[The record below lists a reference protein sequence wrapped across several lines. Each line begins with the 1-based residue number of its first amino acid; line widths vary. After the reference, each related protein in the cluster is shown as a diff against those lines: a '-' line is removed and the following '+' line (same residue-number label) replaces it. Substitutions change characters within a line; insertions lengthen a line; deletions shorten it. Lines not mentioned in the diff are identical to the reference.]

1 MADSSDR
8 ETFADR
14 LLALRIVDANF
25 NRASEGLRVVEEY
38 CRFAAGDA
46 HLSRLCKELRHDLTQ
61 VVSVLPAEELAQARQ
76 TERDVGTTIAT
87 PSEGERQ
94 SLADVAVASLKRL
107 EQALR
112 AIEEYG
118 KLLPP
123 LDVAR
128 VEQLRY
134 RAYTVGKA
142 IVSRESSLARLAQA
156 RLYVLIDGGGAAGEF
171 NEAAYAQRVEGLA
184 TAGVHVLQLRD
195 HSLDDRALLSRAK
208 LVRQITRGTGTL
220 LILNDRADLAAAC
233 QADGVH
239 LGQDDLPVYEARQI
253 VGSRAL
259 IGVSTHTIE
268 QARQAVLDGADYL
281 GCGPTFPSTTKHFD
295 QFPGLP
301 FLRAVA
307 AEITLPAFA
316 IGGITAE
323 NLPQVAATGMK
334 RVALSG
340 GVWNAGDSNAAARRL
355 LELLTKAGPSL

>member
-1 MADSSDR
+1 MADLSDR
-8 ETFADR
+8 RNFADR

-46 HLSRLCKELRHDLTQ
+46 HLSRLCKELRHELTQ
-61 VVSVLPAEELAQARQ
+61 VASALPAEDLAQARQ

-87 PSEGERQ
+87 PSEGSRQ
-94 SLADVAVASLKRL
+94 SLADVAVASLKRAL
-107 EQALR
+107 QGLR

-134 RAYTVGKA
+134 RTYTLGKA
-142 IVSRESSLARLAQA
+142 IVRCESAASALAEA
-156 RLYVLIDGGGAAGEF
+156 RLYVLIDGGGSAMER
-171 NEAAYAQRVEGLA
+171 NEVAYRQRVEGLIA
-184 TAGVHVLQLRD
+184 AGVDALQLRD
-195 HSLDDRALLSRAK
+195 KSLDDRTLLSRAN
-208 LVRQITRGTGTL
+208 LVRQITRGTRTL
-220 LILNDRADLAAAC
+220 LIINDRPDIAAAC

-239 LGQDDLPVYEARQI
+239 LGQEDLPVYEARQI
-253 VGSRAL
+253 LGSRAL

-268 QARQAVLDGADYL
+268 QARQAVLDGANYL

-301 FLRAVA
+301 FLRQVA
-307 AEITLPAFA
+307 AEIALPVFA

-323 NLPQVAATGMK
+323 NLPQVLETGMK
-334 RVALSG
+334 RVAVSG
-340 GVWNAGDSNAAARRL
+340 AVWNDNASTAAVRQ
-355 LELLTKAGPSL
+355 LLTLLT

>member
-1 MADSSDR
+1 MADLSDR
-8 ETFADR
+8 ETTSDR

-46 HLSRLCKELRHDLTQ
+46 HLSRLCKELRHELTRL
-61 VVSVLPAEELAQARQ
+61 VSVFSAEEYAQARQ

-87 PSEGERQ
+87 PGEGERQ
-94 SLADVAVASLKRL
+94 SLADVAVASSKRV

-123 LDVAR
+123 LDVGGI
-128 VEQLRY
+128 EQMRY
-134 RAYTVGKA
+134 RAYTVAKA
-142 IVSRESSLARLAQA
+142 IVSRESSLAQLGHA
-156 RLYVLIDGGGAAGEF
+156 RLYVLIDGRGVPGEF
-171 NEAAYAQRVEGLA
+171 NEAAYARRVAGLV

-195 HSLDDRALLSRAK
+195 KTLDDRLLLSRAN
-208 LVRQITRGTGTL
+208 LVRQITRGTETL
-220 LILNDRADLAAAC
+220 LILNDRCDIAAAC

-239 LGQDDLPVYEARQI
+239 LGQEDLPVHEARQI
-253 VGSRAL
+253 LGSRAL

-268 QARQAVLDGADYL
+268 QARQAVLDGANYL

-295 QFPGLP
+295 QFPGLA

-316 IGGITAE
+316 IGGLTPE
-323 NLPQVAATGMK
+323 NVKQVNETGMR
-334 RVALSG
+334 RVAVSG
-340 GVWNAGDSNAAARRL
+340 AVWSSTDSAEIARQIL
-355 LELLTKAGPSL
+355 AQWNN